1 MTDVTYRFKMDQR
14 VVTPF
19 GDPGIIKMLGYD
31 DGDIQYFV
39 NAKTK
44 GSWFKECELTE
55 AGKGVLNG

>member
-19 GDPGIIKMLGYD
+19 GDSGIITMLGYD
-31 DGDIQYFV
+31 DGGVQYYV
-39 NAKTK
+39 TTK
-44 GSWFKECELTE
+44 VKGGWFKECDLTE